1 VFSFL
6 TDCHLI
12 VDATITVNAQ
22 LLTKFTAGSADNKVN
37 EQLFPLRHKLTLPIN
52 CLNSIFTACDVAVNH
67 HTQISADRYLGLQPL
82 RRWRHCLNIP
92 FTLSPPPPT
101 FYSWFVVL
109 FVRNYHLNWDGFSHV
124 SALEQNFN
132 PSKDDIERRRRQG
145 NRRATAVAAARR
157 NRVFSI
163 MIFLLYCLS
172 QSF

>member
-1 VFSFL
+1 MFSFL

-82 RRWRHCLNIP
+82 RRHCLNIP
-92 FTLSPPPPT
+92 FTLLPLM
-101 FYSWFVVL
+101 VCIICL
-109 FVRNYHLNWDGFSHV
+109 VRNYHLNWDGFSHV

-145 NRRATAVAAARR
+145 NRRATAVAAAARR